1 MTESPRRAFPPLLLA
16 AVLAAA
22 PARAVEPPPGKPGVP
37 SVQVP
42 FANLKPEAVFQ
53 IGKVADW
60 VAITPDSVW
69 VASSDPTSV
78 QRIDPRTNRLV
89 DKVALPGDPCAGIVT
104 GFGALWVPLC
114 GDHPGLAR
122 IDLTTHKLAGV
133 TALPA
138 VMAEAGLAAGGDS
151 LWLPLDARGGLL
163 GRVDPKTGR
172 LRQVIVLPSGSFN
185 PAYADGVVWVT
196 SHDTNQVSA
205 VDAATG
211 AVIGAVPTGP
221 EPRFL
226 AAAAGAVW
234 VLNQGDGT
242 VTRIA
247 ARARAVTATIA
258 QGIPGHGGDI
268 AYGAG
273 RVWTTTMG
281 LPLTLTDARGG
292 VVRRQW
298 VGKGGDSLRY
308 GHGSVWLTD
317 YHGGTLARIRLAA
330 TLKP

>member
-1 MTESPRRAFPPLLLA
+1 MTQSLRRAVPLLLLTLLLA
-16 AVLAAA
+16 APAASA
-22 PARAVEPPPGKPGVP
+22 AEPPAGKPGVAG
-37 SVQVP
+37 VQGP
-42 FANLKPEAVFQ
+42 FADLKPEAVFQ

-78 QRIDPRTNRLV
+78 QRIDPRTNRLI
-89 DKVALPGDPCAGIVT
+89 DKVRLPGDPCAGIVT

-122 IDLTTHKLAGV
+122 IDLATHKLTGV
-133 TALPA
+133 TALAA
-138 VMAEAGLAAGGDS
+138 VMAEAGVVAGGDS
-151 LWLPLDARGGLL
+151 LWLPLDDKGGL
-163 GRVDPKTGR
+163 GRIDPNTGR
-172 LRQVIVLPSGSFN
+172 LRQVIALPAGSFN

-211 AVIGAVPTGP
+211 AVTGAVPTGP

-242 VTRIA
+242 VTRID
-247 ARARAVTATIA
+247 ARTRKVMATIA
-258 QGIPGHGGDI
+258 QGIPGRGGDI
-268 AYGAG
+268 AYGAE

-281 LPLTLTDARGG
+281 LPLTLTDARTG

>member
-1 MTESPRRAFPPLLLA
+1 MTESPRRAVPLLLLA

-22 PARAVEPPPGKPGVP
+22 SAWAVEPPPGKPGIP
-37 SVQVP
+37 AVQVP
-42 FANLKPEAVFQ
+42 FADLKPEAVFR

-78 QRIDPRTNRLV
+78 QRVDPRTNRLV

-122 IDLTTHKLAGV
+122 IDLSTHKLAGV

-151 LWLPLDARGGLL
+151 LWLPLDAKGRL
-163 GRVDPKTGR
+163 GRIDPKTGR
-172 LRQVIVLPSGSFN
+172 LRQVIVLPPGSFN
-185 PAYADGVVWVT
+185 PAYADGMVWVT
-196 SHDTNQVSA
+196 SHDTSQVS
-205 VDAATG
+205 VIEVATG

-226 AAAAGAVW
+226 AAAASAVW

-242 VTRIA
+242 VTRID
-247 ARARAVTATIA
+247 ARARKVTATIA

-273 RVWTTTMG
+273 QVWTTTLG
-281 LPLTLTDARGG
+281 LPLTLTDARSGL
-292 VVRRQW
+292 VRRQW

-317 YHGGTLARIRLAA
+317 YRGGALTRIRLAA

>member
-1 MTESPRRAFPPLLLA
+1 MTESPRHALPSLLLA
-16 AVLAAA
+16 ALLAT
-22 PARAVEPPPGKPGVP
+22 PAWAIEPPPGKPGVP
-37 SVQVP
+37 TVQVP
-42 FANLKPEAVFQ
+42 FARLKPEAVFQ

-69 VASSDPTSV
+69 VASSDPASV

-89 DKVALPGDPCAGIVT
+89 DKVALPGDPCAGVVT

-122 IDLTTHKLAGV
+122 IDLATHKLTGV

-138 VMAEAGLAAGGDS
+138 VMEEAGLAAGGDS
-151 LWLPLDARGGLL
+151 LWLPLDAKGGL
-163 GRVDPKTGR
+163 GRIDPKTGR
-172 LRQVIVLPSGSFN
+172 LRQVIVLPPGSFN
-185 PAYADGVVWVT
+185 PAYADGMVWVT

-205 VDAATG
+205 IDVATG
-211 AVIGAVPTGP
+211 VVIGAVPTGP

-226 AAAAGAVW
+226 TAAVGAVW

-242 VTRIA
+242 VTRID
-247 ARARAVTATIA
+247 ARTRKATAVIA

-268 AYGAG
+268 AYGAD

-281 LPLTLTDARGG
+281 LPLTLTDARDG

-317 YHGGTLARIRLAA
+317 YHGGALARIRLAA